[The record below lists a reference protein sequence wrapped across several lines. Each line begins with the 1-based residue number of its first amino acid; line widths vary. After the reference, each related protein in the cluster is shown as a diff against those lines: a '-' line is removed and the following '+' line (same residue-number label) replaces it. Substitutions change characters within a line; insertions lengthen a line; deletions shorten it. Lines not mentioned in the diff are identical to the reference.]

1 MLKPRLSICFSRSY
15 ATRIAEKPP
24 ARFPDPLVNH
34 PNAVVKTLKDENL
47 TFIHRPP
54 PTAPSPHST
63 TLAPASPLL
72 KSPTPPNKR
81 APMPPLLRPSAY
93 NATPPRMLD
102 EDMKQLR
109 KLRLSNPE
117 KYSRT
122 KLAKMFKCTPNFVS
136 KVAALPR
143 PQRKEFAREIEAK
156 HENVREQWGEKKAT
170 FVAIKQKRREF
181 W

>member
-1 MLKPRLSICFSRSY
+1 MLKPRLPLFFSRSY

-24 ARFPDPLVNH
+24 ARFPDPLSNN
-34 PNAVVKTLKDENL
+34 PNAAVKTLKDENL
-47 TFIHRPP
+47 TFIHRSP

-63 TLAPASPLL
+63 ILAPASPLL
-72 KSPTPPNKR
+72 KSPTPANKR

-93 NATPPRMLD
+93 TASPSRMSD
-102 EDMKQLR
+102 EDITRLR
-109 KLRLSNPE
+109 KLRLSDPE
-117 KYSRT
+117 IYSRA

-143 PQRKEFAREIEAK
+143 PQRKAFARKMEAE
-156 HENVREQWGEKKAT
+156 HEVVREQWGEKKAT
-170 FVAIKQKRREF
+170 SVAIKRKRREF

>member
-1 MLKPRLSICFSRSY
+1 MLKPRLSLWLTRSY

-24 ARFPDPLVNH
+24 ARFPDPLLNQ
-34 PNAVVKTLKDENL
+34 PNTFVKTLKDENL

-54 PTAPSPHST
+54 PTAPSPYST

-72 KSPTPPNKR
+72 KSPTSFNKN

-93 NATPPRMLD
+93 KVAPSRMSD
-102 EDMKQLR
+102 KDMEQLR

-117 KYSRT
+117 KYSRA
-122 KLAKMFKCTPNFVS
+122 KLAKLFKCTPNFVS

-143 PQRKEFAREIEAK
+143 AQRKEFSRKMEAE
-156 HENVREQWGEKKAT
+156 HETIREQWGEKKAT